1 MCQRIPQQQGK
12 QFPLLTSVE
21 NLRNFRLTSLG
32 GTGLSVSGFIGGG
45 WRVCV
50 CGGGLSFLWKN
61 HREENAVYF

>member
-50 CGGGLSFLWKN
+50 CGGGGT
-61 HREENAVYF
+61 